1 MRDLSSAL
9 EVMEFPAV
17 PKSVETESR
26 GSYLPSF
33 CYIKN
38 KKMVICFNVKKKKTV
53 IEEKKNEKKKAYLVS
68 RSRFSTL
75 SPRRQAETAKKA
87 SHQFERNLKGFD
99 DVVNGEMEIG

>member
-1 MRDLSSAL
+1 MRDLSSAS

-38 KKMVICFNVKKKKTV
+38 KKMVKCFNVKKKRV
-53 IEEKKNEKKKAYLVS
+53 IKEKKIEKKKAYLVS